1 MKKSLFRGKSSHTK
15 IYTVITVAIILVLML
30 VNLGLTYLGGQRLL
44 FADLTP
50 EELYTLSDEFIT
62 LIEEGDDTYSQ
73 SAEAPIAMI
82 DKFRAEKDDPSLKIN
97 IIFCEEKDK
106 IYGEATTRY
115 VQQTA
120 EQIKEEFDGYVT
132 VEYVD
137 VERNPSAVSKFK
149 VTSDVII
156 PSTSVIVEFDG
167 QYKILSLESFYVFA
181 ESDPSTPVGYTGEK
195 KFASAILAVTRTST
209 PIACLNIDLD
219 QYVLPEA
226 VLTIGAVPTCD
237 YGTPSTMEIP
247 DSLDPYLQDHDAFL
261 LRNHGALTVGCNLT
275 KAFFVMEEVE
285 FNAVICK
292 HAMDL
297 GAVHEISRDQLA
309 KLMDLRK
316 KMNLPGRHPGIE
328 YEEEPAVGCNQA
340 ELVEAITKKV
350 LAALGK

>member
-1 MKKSLFRGKSSHTK
+1 MKSPFEIKKEICEVGLKLWQKGFVAANDGNISVKISDNEYYCTPTGVSKASLTPDMIIKVDRDGKKLEGKLNPSSEIKMHMRVYRERPDVNAVVHAHPPVATAF
-15 IYTVITVAIILVLML
+15 TVA
-30 VNLGLTYLGGQRLL
+30 
-44 FADLTP
+44 D
-50 EELYTLSDEFIT
+50 
-62 LIEEGDDTYSQ
+62 
-73 SAEAPIAMI
+73 
-82 DKFRAEKDDPSLKIN
+82 
-97 IIFCEEKDK
+97 
-106 IYGEATTRY
+106 
-115 VQQTA
+115 
-120 EQIKEEFDGYVT
+120 
-132 VEYVD
+132 
-137 VERNPSAVSKFK
+137 
-149 VTSDVII
+149 
-156 PSTSVIVEFDG
+156 
-167 QYKILSLESFYVFA
+167 
-181 ESDPSTPVGYTGEK
+181 
-195 KFASAILAVTRTST
+195 
-209 PIACLNIDLD
+209 IDLD

-316 KMNLPGRHPGIE
+316 KMNRPGRHPGIE
-328 YEEEPAVGCNQA
+328 YEEEPSCNCSKE

>member
-1 MKKSLFRGKSSHTK
+1 MKSPFEIKKEICEVGLKLWQKGFVAANDGNISVKISDNEFYCTPTGVSKASLTPDMIIKVDRDGKKLEGKLNPSSEIKMHMRVYRERPDVMAVVHAHPPVATAF
-15 IYTVITVAIILVLML
+15 TVA
-30 VNLGLTYLGGQRLL
+30 
-44 FADLTP
+44 D
-50 EELYTLSDEFIT
+50 
-62 LIEEGDDTYSQ
+62 
-73 SAEAPIAMI
+73 
-82 DKFRAEKDDPSLKIN
+82 
-97 IIFCEEKDK
+97 
-106 IYGEATTRY
+106 
-115 VQQTA
+115 
-120 EQIKEEFDGYVT
+120 
-132 VEYVD
+132 
-137 VERNPSAVSKFK
+137 
-149 VTSDVII
+149 
-156 PSTSVIVEFDG
+156 
-167 QYKILSLESFYVFA
+167 
-181 ESDPSTPVGYTGEK
+181 
-195 KFASAILAVTRTST
+195 
-209 PIACLNIDLD
+209 IDLD

-328 YEEEPAVGCNQA
+328 YEEEPSCNCSKE

>member
-1 MKKSLFRGKSSHTK
+1 MKSPFEIKKEICEVGLKLWQKGFVAANDGNISVKISDNEYYCTPTGVSKASLTPDMIIKVDKDGRKLEGKLNPSSEIKMHMRVYRERPDVTAVVHAHPPVA
-15 IYTVITVAIILVLML
+15 TAFTVA
-30 VNLGLTYLGGQRLL
+30 
-44 FADLTP
+44 D
-50 EELYTLSDEFIT
+50 
-62 LIEEGDDTYSQ
+62 
-73 SAEAPIAMI
+73 
-82 DKFRAEKDDPSLKIN
+82 
-97 IIFCEEKDK
+97 
-106 IYGEATTRY
+106 
-115 VQQTA
+115 
-120 EQIKEEFDGYVT
+120 
-132 VEYVD
+132 
-137 VERNPSAVSKFK
+137 
-149 VTSDVII
+149 
-156 PSTSVIVEFDG
+156 
-167 QYKILSLESFYVFA
+167 
-181 ESDPSTPVGYTGEK
+181 
-195 KFASAILAVTRTST
+195 
-209 PIACLNIDLD
+209 IDLD

-297 GAVHEISRDQLA
+297 GAVHEISCDQLK

-328 YEEEPAVGCNQA
+328 CDEAPASCGCNNA
-340 ELVEAITKKV
+340 ELVEMITKKV

>member
-1 MKKSLFRGKSSHTK
+1 MKSPFEIKKEICEVGLKLWQKGFVAANDGNISVKISENEYYCTPTGVSKASLTPDMIIKVDRDGKKLEGKLNPSSEIKMHMRVYRERPDVMAVVHAHPPVATAF
-15 IYTVITVAIILVLML
+15 TVA
-30 VNLGLTYLGGQRLL
+30 
-44 FADLTP
+44 D
-50 EELYTLSDEFIT
+50 
-62 LIEEGDDTYSQ
+62 
-73 SAEAPIAMI
+73 
-82 DKFRAEKDDPSLKIN
+82 
-97 IIFCEEKDK
+97 
-106 IYGEATTRY
+106 
-115 VQQTA
+115 
-120 EQIKEEFDGYVT
+120 
-132 VEYVD
+132 
-137 VERNPSAVSKFK
+137 
-149 VTSDVII
+149 
-156 PSTSVIVEFDG
+156 
-167 QYKILSLESFYVFA
+167 
-181 ESDPSTPVGYTGEK
+181 
-195 KFASAILAVTRTST
+195 
-209 PIACLNIDLD
+209 IDLD

-328 YEEEPAVGCNQA
+328 YEEEPSCNCSKE